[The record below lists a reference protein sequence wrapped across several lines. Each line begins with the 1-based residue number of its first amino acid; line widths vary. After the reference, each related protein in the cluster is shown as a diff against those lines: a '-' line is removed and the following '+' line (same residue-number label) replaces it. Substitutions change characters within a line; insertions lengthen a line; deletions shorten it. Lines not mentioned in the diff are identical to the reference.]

1 MKYKMPPISNDL
13 IFQLT
18 QHFRKILGYKPD
30 EPVDILSVLEH
41 AMPIIFKKDGFDF
54 EIKSKGDM
62 VDHAYTDPNTGKIY
76 IREDIYELAY
86 NGEGRDRFT
95 IAHEIGH
102 YILHTNPRM
111 ARYPRIYPGDDV
123 KPYED
128 SEWQA
133 DAFAGEFLCPCQTIQ
148 GMTPKQVAEKYGVSV
163 PAAKTQLKKSLR
175 CFQ

>member
-1 MKYKMPPISNDL
+1 MRYKVPAVTNNEI
-13 IFQLT
+13 IQLA
-18 QHFRKILGYKPD
+18 HEFRKILRF
-30 EPVDILSVLEH
+30 EPTEPIDILWVLES
-41 AMPIIFKKDGFDF
+41 AMRVIFKQYNFDF
-54 EIKSKGDM
+54 EVKPVEEMSE
-62 VDHAYTDPNTGKIY
+62 HAYTDPNTGKIY
-76 IREDIYELAY
+76 IREDIYERAY
-86 NGEGRDRFT
+86 CGEGRDRFT

-102 YILHTNPRM
+102 YILHANPAV

-148 GMTPKQVAEKYGVSV
+148 GMTPEQIAEKYGVSV